1 MKKALSVFLAAIIMI
16 PALSLMQGAF
26 AVSEKAGIA
35 VASDLHYNIP
45 RETLEGDIDDEIFFY
60 ANRRAAMED
69 ESGFIIDEFLSQCA
83 EDDAVEYVFISGDL
97 ADNGRRLE
105 QEHLDVA
112 EKLRKFESETGKPV
126 YVVNGNHDTGAG
138 KEDITNEK
146 FREIYN
152 EFGYGEALETQ
163 EGTLSYTANIGEKYR
178 LIAVDSCDPTVSTE
192 DGLTA
197 DRVNWAVKQAKKAYD
212 DGRYPILMMHHNLL
226 SHMPLQRILSHN
238 FIVRN
243 HTATA
248 QKFADAGIKAVFTGH
263 EHGSDVMTYTSP
275 AGNTVTDFS
284 TTSLTMYPLSYRFV
298 EFTDDEITYSEKKIE
313 KIDFDAL
320 TETVDGYTDKQ
331 LTPMREDFQQY
342 SKDFFKAGIRY
353 RLWLGLTPEKLGIDE
368 DAFYA
373 DIVYTAVGGLTE
385 ILDMPLYGEGGLQE
399 KAKEYGID
407 IPDSNYKNGWDAA
420 TEVVGYHYA
429 GSEPF
434 ALDSTEVTLILRI
447 ADYLLLEDLSTVN
460 DKCFLS
466 LANSITSN
474 FGTDSICKDFT
485 KVAAKALGPVT
496 AGEYFIVAIAS
507 PLLYGLAYDRDGLDD
522 NNGSIPGYGAENST
536 GANISADFTAKF
548 NKFFLYI
555 SFFFKYI
562 LKIFGIGR

>member
-1 MKKALSVFLAAIIMI
+1 
-16 PALSLMQGAF
+16 
-26 AVSEKAGIA
+26 
-35 VASDLHYNIP
+35 
-45 RETLEGDIDDEIFFY
+45 
-60 ANRRAAMED
+60 
-69 ESGFIIDEFLSQCA
+69 
-83 EDDAVEYVFISGDL
+83 
-97 ADNGRRLE
+97 
-105 QEHLDVA
+105 
-112 EKLRKFESETGKPV
+112 SETGKPV

-152 EFGYGEALETQ
+152 DFGYGEALETQ
-163 EGTLSYTANIGEKYR
+163 EGTLSYTADLNEKYR
-178 LIAVDSCDPTVSTE
+178 LIAADSCDPSVSTE

-197 DRVNWAVKQAKKAYD
+197 DRVDWIVRQAKKAYA
-212 DGRYPILMMHHNLL
+212 DGKYPILMMHHNLL
-226 SHMPLQRILSHN
+226 SHMPLQRILSRN

-243 HTATA
+243 HEATA
-248 QKFADAGIKAVFTGH
+248 RKFADAGIKAVFTGH

-275 AGNTVTDFS
+275 SGNTITDFS
-284 TTSLTMYPLSYRFV
+284 TTSLTMFPLAYRFV
-298 EFTDDEITYSEKKIE
+298 EFTDDEITYSEKAIE

-320 TETVDGYTDKQ
+320 TAAVDGYTDKQ
-331 LTPMREDFQQY
+331 LTPMREDFRQY

-407 IPDSNYKNGWDAA
+407 IPDSGYKNGWDAA

-485 KVAAKALGPVT
+485 KAAAKTLGPVT

-522 NNGSIPGYGAENST
+522 NNGSIPGYGAENSNS
-536 GANISADFTAKF
+536 ANISADFTAKF
-548 NKFFLYI
+548 NRFFLYV
-555 SFFFKYI
+555 SFFFRYI